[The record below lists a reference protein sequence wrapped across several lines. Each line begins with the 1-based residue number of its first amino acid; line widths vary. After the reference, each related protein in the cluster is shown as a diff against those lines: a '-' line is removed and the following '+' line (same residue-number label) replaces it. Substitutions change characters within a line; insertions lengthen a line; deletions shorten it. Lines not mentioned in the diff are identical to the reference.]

1 MKRSD
6 LLKRKVE
13 YTKAVLHSKY
23 DDGKKAVVR
32 VRYDGLNY
40 WITKRALRSA
50 ERRARLISG
59 DYFRLPERLFI
70 EQE

>member
-13 YTKAVLHSKY
+13 YTKVVLHSNY
-23 DDGKKAVVR
+23 DDDKKPVVR
-32 VRYDGLNY
+32 LRYDGLNY
-40 WITKRALRSA
+40 WITKRALRAA
-50 ERRARLISG
+50 ERRALLISG
-59 DYFRLPERLFI
+59 DYFRLPEQLFV